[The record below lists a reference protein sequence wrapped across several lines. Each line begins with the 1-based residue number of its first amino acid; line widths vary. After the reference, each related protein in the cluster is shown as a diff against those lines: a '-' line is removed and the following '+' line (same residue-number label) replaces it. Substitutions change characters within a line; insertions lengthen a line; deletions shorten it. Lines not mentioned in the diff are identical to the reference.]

1 MAFKWL
7 SHLHTRYILHRHPIP
22 HELWHRLMRDNA
34 LFHGLTSV
42 EKAHLRELTTLF
54 LHQKNFK
61 GTQGF
66 EITLNIGVAISA
78 QACLLILH
86 LGLEYYD
93 ECDDIIIYPGAF
105 KVARQT
111 PDEMGLVSHEAKVLA
126 GESWL
131 QGPVI
136 VSWDASFAEMEKTMP
151 GHNVVL
157 HEFAHKLDMLNGRAN
172 GMPPLHRNMVR
183 EVWTKV
189 FTEAFEH
196 LQTRLEHHQHPEI
209 NEYAATSPA
218 EFFAVTT
225 EYFFTAPTKLRRHF
239 PKVFTQLCL
248 FYRQNPIKWQSG
260 SFS

>member
-22 HELWHRLMRDNA
+22 HDIWHRLMQDNT

-42 EKAHLRELTTLF
+42 ERAHLRELTTLF
-54 LHQKNFK
+54 LHQKYFK

-66 EITLNIGVAISA
+66 EVTLDIGVAISA
-78 QACLLILH
+78 QACLLILN
-86 LGLEYYD
+86 LGLGYYD
-93 ECDDIIIYPGAF
+93 KCVDIIVYPSAF
-105 KVARQT
+105 RVARQT
-111 PDEMGLVSHEAKVLA
+111 PDEMGLVTHEDKVLA

-136 VSWDASFAEMEKTMP
+136 VSWDASLAEMGRAMP

-157 HEFAHKLDMLNGRAN
+157 HEFAHQLDMLNGRAN
-172 GMPPLHRNMVR
+172 GMPPLHTNMVR

-189 FTEAFEH
+189 FTEALEH
-196 LQTRLEHHQHPEI
+196 LQSRLEHQQHPEI
-209 NEYAATSPA
+209 NDYAATSPA

-225 EYFFTAPTKLRRHF
+225 EYFFTAPKKLRRHF
-239 PKVFTQLCL
+239 PKVFAQLCL
-248 FYRQNPIKWQSG
+248 FYRQNPAKRKSV
-260 SFS
+260 